1 MKAKKGNLFTSNIH
15 EELGICHSSFN
26 PAQFCP
32 IQAIKS
38 KIKPI
43 SFFSGEF
50 VRTLMNIVI
59 KKKEKVTS
67 NQVDQRFCC
76 RKKRNYLFAAML
88 ILQLKKML
96 ISLFPPNVL
105 DKWTWNGIG
114 TQIHNLVDH
123 VDEFNILP
131 RTSVPQSIYSF

>member
-1 MKAKKGNLFTSNIH
+1 MKISIEKQFQFIPNRWKLNLTPARRMYKTVTAKKNEMKAKKGNLFTSNIH

-67 NQVDQRFCC
+67 NQVD
-76 RKKRNYLFAAML
+76 
-88 ILQLKKML
+88 
-96 ISLFPPNVL
+96 
-105 DKWTWNGIG
+105 
-114 TQIHNLVDH
+114 
-123 VDEFNILP
+123 
-131 RTSVPQSIYSF
+131 